1 MTAHFFVRAE
11 VADPAERGEF
21 DRWCQHEHPPQAAE
35 VFQAVEF
42 IDKAETVRSGSA
54 VLAYRPV
61 RRRSLQLDADRGYSR
76 SQSSTVP
83 SKS

>member
-21 DRWCQHEHPPQAAE
+21 DRWYQHEYPLQAAE

-42 IDKAETVRSGSA
+42 IDKAETVRIRQHFELVRSWRIHLVDA
-54 VLAYRPV
+54 EAYNW
-61 RRRSLQLDADRGYSR
+61 